1 MVHESEQT
9 MYRYFIQ
16 PQLDKA
22 NNSLIGYELLMK
34 KHTTEGWRPPKHF
47 SDIPAAVIADT
58 LVKTT
63 EKLSLKIGSVSVNL
77 NRTQLM
83 NPQIDDAIIKSQM
96 QLRPLKLVVELTEE
110 PGDEKWGT
118 DQIIPKLQRFS
129 ERGMEISLDDVG
141 TGENHLDHIKPLLAY
156 ATEIKFALQNFKIS
170 FQDPE
175 LQKKVT
181 YWRDVAD
188 RHNLRFI
195 LEGIEDE
202 ADDAL
207 VEKLG
212 IDFCQGYYY
221 GKPHLL
227 KLASSD
233 PDQA

>member
-1 MVHESEQT
+1 
-9 MYRYFIQ
+9 
-16 PQLDKA
+16 
-22 NNSLIGYELLMK
+22 
-34 KHTTEGWRPPKHF
+34 
-47 SDIPAAVIADT
+47 
-58 LVKTT
+58 
-63 EKLSLKIGSVSVNL
+63 
-77 NRTQLM
+77 
-83 NPQIDDAIIKSQM
+83 
-96 QLRPLKLVVELTEE
+96 
-110 PGDEKWGT
+110 
-118 DQIIPKLQRFS
+118 
-129 ERGMEISLDDVG
+129 MEISLDDVG